1 MSGKRKSSRPSS
13 KDRGKAPLQRP
24 GNQKAKRG
32 GAGKHKRRMPSQPRI
47 AALHAG
53 DDEIDHALRDSD
65 LGPAATAKHG
75 GPAIDTST
83 PQMLLDQAYAL
94 IVEALSVMGYDTSD
108 DNFRDTG
115 PRAARGLL
123 ELVRPVREIDAGVEA
138 LLAKSFTAR
147 YDEMVISKHN
157 VCFGVC
163 PHHLLPVIYRVSL
176 AYLPS
181 KKVLGIS
188 KLSRLA
194 KLLARRPVLQEEL
207 TQDLAEVLSTRL
219 QSRGAAAYVEGLH
232 LCMAA
237 RGSESHEARVVTS
250 AVRGI
255 FRENPA
261 TRQEFL
267 DLVTAA
273 PQTLV

>member
-1 MSGKRKSSRPSS
+1 MSKSPH
-13 KDRGKAPLQRP
+13 Q
-24 GNQKAKRG
+24 
-32 GAGKHKRRMPSQPRI
+32 
-47 AALHAG
+47 
-53 DDEIDHALRDSD
+53 
-65 LGPAATAKHG
+65 
-75 GPAIDTST
+75 
-83 PQMLLDQAYAL
+83 LLDEAYATIL
-94 IVEALSVMGYDTSD
+94 TALAGMGYPVDD

-115 PRAARGLL
+115 PRAARALA
-123 ELVRPVREIDAGVEA
+123 ELVLPVPDIWRSVDDLVAR
-138 LLAKSFTAR
+138 SFTAK

-163 PHHLLPVIYRVSL
+163 PHHLLPVIYRVSV

-207 TQDLAEVLSTRL
+207 TQDLAEVLHTRL
-219 QSRGAAAYVEGLH
+219 QSRGSAAYIEGLH

-250 AVRGI
+250 AVRGL
-255 FRENPA
+255 FREQPA

-267 DLVTAA
+267 NLVTTA
-273 PQTLV
+273 QTPLV

>member
-1 MSGKRKSSRPSS
+1 MKRKKASKRHMDPAKSLGRPPTELE
-13 KDRGKAPLQRP
+13 DDQPGQPAPRRAIVLAP
-24 GNQKAKRG
+24 GRDA
-32 GAGKHKRRMPSQPRI
+32 HTI
-47 AALHAG
+47 L
-53 DDEIDHALRDSD
+53 DE
-65 LGPAATAKHG
+65 
-75 GPAIDTST
+75 
-83 PQMLLDQAYAL
+83 AYAK
-94 IVEALSVMGYDTSD
+94 IIEALGVMGYDTSD
-108 DNFRDTG
+108 DNFVDTG
-115 PRAARGLL
+115 PRAARALL
-123 ELVRPVREIDAGVEA
+123 ELVLPVGDIDAAVDELVA
-138 LLAKSFTAR
+138 RSFSAR

-176 AYLPS
+176 AYLPQ

-194 KLLARRPVLQEEL
+194 RLLARRPVLQEQL
-207 TQDLAEVLSTRL
+207 TQDLADVLHSRMS
-219 QSRGAAAYVEGLH
+219 SRGSAVYVEGLH

-250 AVRGI
+250 AVRGV
-255 FRENPA
+255 FRDQPA

-273 PQTLV
+273 PTTLI